1 MNTVLISGAGGNLG
15 AACVNVFASN
25 GWKVIAL
32 VTPGKLPDRSMAGV
46 VYYEEADLLKE
57 DETGALIDRL
67 SASHGP
73 IDAALLLVGGFESGA
88 VGSTDSAALQRMFA
102 LNFQTAYHVARP
114 LFRHMQVR
122 GKGRLMFIGARPAMD
137 AQAGKSLVAYGLS
150 KSLLF
155 KLAEYLNAA
164 AARTMAQVVVFLA
177 LDTPQNRAAMPK
189 ADRKEWV
196 TPERVAAAMRTALEG
211 PATELVLEVK

>member
-1 MNTVLISGAGGNLG
+1 MKTVLITGAGGNLG

-32 VTPGKLPDRSMAGV
+32 VTPGKLPDRSMPGV
-46 VYYEEADLLKE
+46 LCEEADLLKE
-57 DETGALIDRL
+57 DETGSLIDRL
-67 SASHGP
+67 SASQGP

-88 VGSTDSAALQRMFA
+88 FGSTDSVALQRMFA

-114 LFRHMQVR
+114 LFRHMQAR
-122 GKGRLMFIGARPAMD
+122 GQGRLVFIGARPAMD
-137 AQAGKSLVAYGLS
+137 AQAGKSLLAYGLS

-164 AARTMAQVVVFLA
+164 AAQPMAQVVVFQA

-196 TPERVAAAMRTALEG
+196 TPERVAEAMRIALEG
-211 PATELVLEVK
+211 PATELVLEIK